1 VSPLCSA
8 AATALRG
15 LAKRTCRKFLDFFFI
30 FQFKCTHIWKFLTP
44 LDFINLEVLL
54 RSF

>member
-15 LAKRTCRKFLDFFFI
+15 LAKRTCRKFLDFFSFFNLNALI
-30 FQFKCTHIWKFLTP
+30 FENFWHH
-44 LDFINLEVLL
+44 
-54 RSF
+54 